1 MTECNVTCDD
11 CGQDSIP
18 KVWHCL
24 ARVRMGIAHP
34 GTPKPNNER
43 GNAPC

>member
-18 KVWHCL
+18 KVWHCPDNWRL
-24 ARVRMGIAHP
+24 LVAIGKAARA
-34 GTPKPNNER
+34 
-43 GNAPC
+43 AS